1 MEPDPFSPL
10 LPAILES
17 ANRISG
23 AFLFLQF
30 SYVKLVN
37 DVKTNMIPFI
47 FIFRNFNFFAEDF
60 D

>member
-30 SYVKLVN
+30 SYVLFTKEVN
-37 DVKTNMIPFI
+37 
-47 FIFRNFNFFAEDF
+47 RRLS
-60 D
+60 